1 MMEAKFNRGDIVRI
15 LSNEVQPQYVGR
27 IGRIS
32 KVYPS
37 YSEKLGNGFVYRVNV
52 GGKLL
57 QGVARDSDITMI
69 TKGENNG
76 KESS

>member
-1 MMEAKFNRGDIVRI
+1 MEAKFKRGDIVRI
-15 LSNEVQPQYVGR
+15 VSNEVQPQYVDK

-37 YSEKLGNGFVYRVNV
+37 YSEKLGNSFVYRVNV

-57 QGVARDSDITMI
+57 QGVACDSDLTMI
-69 TKGENNG
+69 AKG
-76 KESS
+76 

>member
-1 MMEAKFNRGDIVRI
+1 MEAKFNRGDIVRI
-15 LSNEVQPQYVGR
+15 LSNDLHPQYVGR

-37 YSEKLGNGFVYRVNV
+37 YSEKLGNSFVYRVNV

-57 QGVARDSDITMI
+57 QGVACEHDIELT
-69 TKGENNG
+69 NNI
-76 KESS
+76 EWI

>member
-1 MMEAKFNRGDIVRI
+1 MEAKFNRGDIVRI

-37 YSEKLGNGFVYRVNV
+37 YNEKLGNGFVYRVNV

-57 QGVARDSDITMI
+57 QGVACENDIELTN
-69 TKGENNG
+69 K
-76 KESS
+76 